1 MCNIFLNMC
10 IVGLVETGPAV
21 YNLQTIDSNHDIQ
34 SYVVLQ
40 SRSCPALGIF
50 DWNRSGSPE
59 LSRAKLP

>member
-1 MCNIFLNMC
+1 MCNVFLNMC
-10 IVGLVETGPAV
+10 IVGLVETAPNV
-21 YNLQTIDSNHDIQ
+21 YNLQTIDSNHEIQ

-40 SRSCPALGIF
+40 SRACHPLGLF

>member
-1 MCNIFLNMC
+1 MC
-10 IVGLVETGPAV
+10 IVGLVETGPNV

-50 DWNRSGSPE
+50 DWNRASSSKLSP
-59 LSRAKLP
+59 P